1 MKPLKTFM
9 KLSVILVPSTKQ
21 IDYEQSLLS
30 SEIREKKKKTQTE
43 PVRVRA
49 RRKGRAV
56 MVRAASSTEFR
67 RQTKRGTQRFHI
79 AL

>member
-30 SEIREKKKKTQTE
+30 SEIREKKKTQTE